1 MFPNYPA
8 SFLRSQHWKGT
19 ISTSKKRKTQASPG
33 GRTLSEKN
41 EKSAEFVARCQQDTV
56 EDLKKND
63 GDSSG
68 DGDEEEIEF
77 DIALSRVR
85 AMIEINNEIW
95 QRCQPNY
102 VKKEGS
108 TSLRFYRVGYSA
120 VDVFKES
127 DRHVYLST
135 CITT

>member
-1 MFPNYPA
+1 LFPNYPT
-8 SFLRSQHWKGT
+8 SLLRSQQRKGT
-19 ISTSKKRKTQASPG
+19 ISTSKKRKTRASPG
-33 GRTLSEKN
+33 GRTLCEKN

-56 EDLKKND
+56 EDLKRND

-68 DGDEEEIEF
+68 NGDEEEIQF

-85 AMIEINNEIW
+85 AMIETNNEIW
-95 QRCQPNY
+95 QRCQPNC

-108 TSLRFYRVGYSA
+108 TSLRIYRVGYFA